1 MLQPCL
7 PLALVYL
14 SVLPLIPTTTLRLS
28 PYIPSTIGRTI
39 AKTLESQTISHILN
53 PMPLENPP
61 TRIEHNSAA
70 MTLTILCL
78 SPIYRISI
86 PLCLSTLH
94 LLNIN
99 DIRNWP
105 ILFKREKKTLD
116 NESIFWI
123 LIGSRSIL
131 IGSTSI
137 EVGLNLF

>member
-1 MLQPCL
+1 
-7 PLALVYL
+7 
-14 SVLPLIPTTTLRLS
+14 
-28 PYIPSTIGRTI
+28 
-39 AKTLESQTISHILN
+39 
-53 PMPLENPP
+53 MPLENPP
-61 TRIEHNSAA
+61 TRIEHNSGA

-137 EVGLNLF
+137 EVGLNLFRKEKIASIGVLCVRVHHDYYLVMVLILFTSISNELAKQCKIKMKK